1 MLESKAYPAAAA
13 VRASAASNPRLSASP
28 YQRALIVANPI
39 AGRGR
44 GRRAAEELQAGLRS
58 AGVPAELYL
67 TQGRRDGWR
76 HLRSAGAG
84 LDLVVSVGGDG
95 TLSEVLAGLVDP
107 DVPVA
112 QLPLGTANVLAKE
125 LHLPRDVDSALEVI
139 LAGHTTPLDSAE
151 VNGRLSFL
159 CTGSGIDGLAV
170 AEVERRRQGPISKWS
185 YVAALLGTLGRYRPP
200 ELRLSVDGQEIPDTF
215 GFVLI
220 SNVREYG
227 AFFHLSSR
235 GRRDDGRVEAYGLRH
250 AGLWGLTKM
259 SLLASLKE
267 LPGQMV
273 ELFQGQSFRVEAPAE
288 QPYQVDGDLGGR
300 GSFEY
305 RVSDRRFRILVP
317 GPV

>member
-1 MLESKAYPAAAA
+1 MLASTAYPA
-13 VRASAASNPRLSASP
+13 SAANRAIEPANARLSEVR
-28 YQRALIVANPI
+28 YRRALVVANPI

-44 GRRAAEELQAGLRS
+44 GRRAAGELLAGLRS

-76 HLRSAGAG
+76 YLRSAGAG

-107 DVPVA
+107 EIPVA
-112 QLPLGTANVLAKE
+112 QLPLG
-125 LHLPRDVDSALEVI
+125 DVDGALEVI

-170 AEVERRRQGPISKWS
+170 AEVERRRKGPIRKRNYLPAMWR
-185 YVAALLGTLGRYRPP
+185 ALRRYRPP
-200 ELRLSVDGQEIPDTF
+200 QLRLSVDGSQIPGTF

-227 AFFHLSSR
+227 AFFHLSSK
-235 GRRDDGRVEAYGLRH
+235 GRRDDGRIEAYGLRQ
-250 AGLWGLTKM
+250 ASLWGLTKL

-273 ELFQGQSFRVEAPAE
+273 ELYQGQHFQVEAPAE
-288 QPYQVDGDLGGR
+288 QPYQVDGDLGGL

-305 RVSDRRFRILVP
+305 RLSDRRFRILVP
-317 GPV
+317 APA